1 MTRAFLRVS
10 LLFVLVA
17 RFAAPAAA
25 FAHPR
30 RSDVLGSGA
39 DTLVEDHRVLDET
52 NDELAWT
59 NENDKPYTHAVESS
73 PDAWSRANHLR
84 ASKDV
89 TTPNGRYPNS
99 EARTRQRELPFGVVT
114 GHQVVTHQ
122 RDPLG
127 SVAAPRVTR
136 VFPNSGPTA
145 GGTSVEIFGAGF
157 AWPATG
163 KETCMFSG
171 VFDAD
176 GHGGGVWMGG
186 DTDTHAFA
194 FAYPEVPAIGVSKT
208 SVTCVTPPTAF
219 AGPVAVQVAVDGTTY
234 SVGSVFY
241 TYTADAPAGYFTVD
255 NATGSFGG
263 GTVVT
268 ITLRRFAANRAEKTN
283 YVYAPFRK
291 STHAKCLW
299 SYDHVGAWDAVWNLS
314 RVSTPQNASAIR
326 ENASGAFFGDCRP
339 DCVLEKVSET
349 HVPFIGNF
357 SWSGYCPIDIVNVT
371 ALNLTKTEVIG
382 KFGELWSPLDRPV
395 VDFFGDAD
403 AFTNFSDTQ
412 TLRNCSFRPFIPV
425 RTQTSAVEWIG
436 YSKVQ
441 CKAPQQTMPPTNT
454 TFGPNMTAL
463 NVTVALRISN
473 DGLNFSD
480 SDSAPFF
487 SYVSPKPDLVN
498 VFTKQ
503 LAGYFNARGPFSGNT
518 ELFLHGSGFVPG
530 EQITA
535 RLSTYVMNATSNW
548 YAFPIEHA
556 PPTRLRIL
564 VLRREHYDQNGRL
577 FQSRILWSTVF
588 PIPHT
593 VEYRAGPLSNPGYT
607 RGLTRLTLC
616 FSSGQEQKP
625 HQRNRAMFLRHPE
638 SNPV

>member
-1 MTRAFLRVS
+1 M
-10 LLFVLVA
+10 
-17 RFAAPAAA
+17 
-25 FAHPR
+25 
-30 RSDVLGSGA
+30 
-39 DTLVEDHRVLDET
+39 
-52 NDELAWT
+52 
-59 NENDKPYTHAVESS
+59 
-73 PDAWSRANHLR
+73 
-84 ASKDV
+84 
-89 TTPNGRYPNS
+89 
-99 EARTRQRELPFGVVT
+99 
-114 GHQVVTHQ
+114 
-122 RDPLG
+122 
-127 SVAAPRVTR
+127 
-136 VFPNSGPTA
+136 
-145 GGTSVEIFGAGF
+145 
-157 AWPATG
+157 
-163 KETCMFSG
+163 
-171 VFDAD
+171 
-176 GHGGGVWMGG
+176 
-186 DTDTHAFA
+186 
-194 FAYPEVPAIGVSKT
+194 
-208 SVTCVTPPTAF
+208 TPPTAF

-268 ITLRRFAANRAEKTN
+268 ITVRRFAANRAEKTN

-314 RVSTPQNASAIR
+314 RVSTPQSASAIR

-548 YAFPIEHA
+548 
-556 PPTRLRIL
+556 
-564 VLRREHYDQNGRL
+564 
-577 FQSRILWSTVF
+577 
-588 PIPHT
+588 
-593 VEYRAGPLSNPGYT
+593 LS
-607 RGLTRLTLC
+607 LI
-616 FSSGQEQKP
+616 
-625 HQRNRAMFLRHPE
+625 HI
-638 SNPV
+638 